1 MKRFTLLLNRSL
13 FSGLIF
19 SLLLISCQQQ
29 EQVNAIQEG
38 KSVIGQK
45 AMVVS
50 AHPEA
55 TKVGIKIMEDGGNA
69 IDAMVGVHFA
79 LAVVYPSAGNIGG
92 GGFLLYREN
101 NGTYSSLDFRE
112 KASLDAFEEMYQNED
127 GTVRDDESQ
136 LGPKS
141 AGVPGSVDGVL
152 KAHARFGTMSLEDL
166 IAPAIR
172 LAEDGF
178 PITEQQAENYN
189 KLRKTFIKNNRDSL
203 KVALVKDGS
212 WIAGDKLI
220 QKDLAET
227 LKRIQADGRAGFYE
241 GPTAD
246 FIVEEMR
253 HGQGI
258 ITHQDLQ
265 DYESVWRAPI
275 SGKYKD
281 YEVTG
286 MGPSSSGGIALLQLL
301 KMSAHFDFKAA
312 GHHTPESIHLM
323 TEMEKRVYADR
334 ASHLGDM
341 DFWPVPKDALLSDEY
356 IAQRVSEIK
365 LDRAT
370 PSEEIK
376 ALDFDYSESEE
387 TTHYSI
393 IDPDGNAVAVTTTIN
408 SAYGSKT
415 FVQGA
420 GFLLNNEMDDFSVKP
435 GHPNK
440 YGLLGGAANAIAP
453 GKRMLSAM
461 TPTII
466 EKDGKLVMVV
476 GTPGGSTIITSVYQN
491 ILNVLEHGMSMTEA
505 VSAKRFHHQWF
516 PDQIQL
522 EPDALDIQVK
532 DRLKAMGH
540 EFLNRS
546 NYGRVDAILIREDG
560 SMEGAGDPRGDDW
573 AAGF

>member
-1 MKRFTLLLNRSL
+1 MKNFTLLLNRSC
-13 FSGLIF
+13 FTGLIICF
-19 SLLLISCQQQ
+19 LLISCQQQ
-29 EQVNAIQEG
+29 EQFLAIQEG
-38 KSVIGQK
+38 KSAIGNK
-45 AMVVS
+45 AMVVT

-55 TKVGIKIMEDGGNA
+55 TNVGIRILEEGGNA

-92 GGFLLYREN
+92 GGFLLYRDH
-101 NGTYSSLDFRE
+101 NGEYSSLDFRE
-112 KASLDAFEEMYQNED
+112 KASLDAFEAMYQNED

-136 LGPKS
+136 YGPKS

-152 KAHARFGTMSLEDL
+152 KAHSRYGTMPLETL
-166 IAPAIR
+166 IAPAIK
-172 LAEDGF
+172 LAEEGF
-178 PITEQQAENYN
+178 NITEQQAKNYN
-189 KLRKTFIKNNRDSL
+189 NLRGTFIRNNRDSV
-203 KVALVKDGS
+203 KVTLVKEDS
-212 WIAGDKLI
+212 WTAGDILV
-220 QKDLAET
+220 QQDLAET
-227 LKRIQADGRAGFYE
+227 LKRIQKKGRAGFYE
-241 GPTAD
+241 GQTAD
-246 FIVEEMR
+246 LIVEEMN

-258 ITHQDLQ
+258 ITHQDLI
-265 DYESVWRAPI
+265 DYESVWRSPV
-275 SGKYKD
+275 SGRYKE

-301 KMSAHFDFKAA
+301 KMSAHFDFRAA

-341 DFWPVPKDALLSDEY
+341 DFWPVPKEALLDDGY
-356 IAQRVSEIK
+356 IAQRVNEIQ
-365 LDRAT
+365 LDKAT

-393 IDPDGNAVAVTTTIN
+393 IDAEGNALAVTTTIN

-440 YGLLGGAANAIAP
+440 YGLLGGEANAIAP

-466 EKDGKLVMVV
+466 EKNGKVVMVV
-476 GTPGGSTIITSVYQN
+476 GTPGGSTIITSVYQS
-491 ILNVLEHGMSMTEA
+491 ILNVLEHGMSMTESVA
-505 VSAKRFHHQWF
+505 SRRFHHQWF
-516 PDQIQL
+516 PDQIQV
-522 EPDALDIQVK
+522 EPDALDQDVQN
-532 DRLKAMGH
+532 RLKEMGH
-540 EFLNRS
+540 DFHKRGNF
-546 NYGRVDAILIREDG
+546 GRVDAILVRDDG
-560 SMEGAGDPRGDDW
+560 SLEGAGDPRGDDW